1 MRRGESLLWLMN
13 VMADEPDAGAAYLA
27 ALKQSTGPQTGAA
40 AAASA
45 PQAPRFAGTRPGGL
59 ISQASADKRKSPR
72 YQCQGSAHIREIAT
86 GVAIWTTFTDISLH
100 GCYVEATTA
109 YRVGVM
115 LGLKLEA
122 NGYRVEATGEVRVSY
137 PSLGMGISFTKMS
150 DEDRE
155 RLREL
160 VRSISRPSVILG
172 GRVAVRAPSTTPA
185 ETLPGVANPAA
196 TLQAMSN
203 FFEDRH
209 MMGREEFLRIL
220 RKSQ

>member
-1 MRRGESLLWLMN
+1 MRRGDSLLWLMN
-13 VMADEPDAGAAYLA
+13 IMADEPDAGAAYLA
-27 ALKQSTGPQTGAA
+27 ALKQSTGPQAGAA
-40 AAASA
+40 AAAGA
-45 PQAPRFAGTRPGGL
+45 PQGPRPAGTRSGGL
-59 ISQASADKRKSPR
+59 ISQGSADKRKSPR
-72 YQCQGSAHIREIAT
+72 YRCQGSAHIREIAT
-86 GVAIWTTFTDISLH
+86 GVAIWATFTDISLH
-100 GCYVEATTA
+100 GCYVEATTT
-109 YRVGVM
+109 YPIGVM
-115 LGLKLEA
+115 LALKLEA
-122 NGYRVEATGEVRVSY
+122 NGFRVETAGEVRVAY
-137 PSLGMGISFTKMS
+137 PSLGMGISFSKMS

-172 GRVAVRAPSTTPA
+172 GRVAMRPPATSPA
-185 ETLPGVANPAA
+185 ETLPALADPTA

>member
-1 MRRGESLLWLMN
+1 
-13 VMADEPDAGAAYLA
+13 MADEEDAGAAYLA
-27 ALKQSTGPQTGAA
+27 ALKQSSPPRAA
-40 AAASA
+40 AAAPA
-45 PQAPRFAGTRPGGL
+45 RVPVVPRSPEARTGGTNLRPGP
-59 ISQASADKRKSPR
+59 DKRRSPR
-72 YQCQGSAHIREIAT
+72 YRCQGSAHINEIDKA
-86 GVAIWTTFTDISLH
+86 VAMWTTFTDISLH

-109 YRVGVM
+109 YRVGVK

-122 NGYRVEATGEVRVSY
+122 NGFRVEAIGEVRVSY
-137 PSLGMGISFTKMS
+137 PHLGMGISFSQMS

-172 GRVAVRAPSTTPA
+172 ARVAVPAPSTLQPEGSPQVTN
-185 ETLPGVANPAA
+185 PGAA
-196 TLQAMSN
+196 LQAMVN

-220 RKSQ
+220 RKGQ

>member
-1 MRRGESLLWLMN
+1 
-13 VMADEPDAGAAYLA
+13 MADEEDAGAAYLA
-27 ALKQSTGPQTGAA
+27 ALKQSSPPRAA
-40 AAASA
+40 AAAPARA
-45 PQAPRFAGTRPGGL
+45 PVAPRSLEARTGGANPTPRP
-59 ISQASADKRKSPR
+59 DKRKSPR
-72 YQCQGSAHIREIAT
+72 YRCQGSAHINEIGKA
-86 GVAIWTTFTDISLH
+86 VAMWTTFTDISLH

-109 YRVGVM
+109 YRVGVK

-122 NGYRVEATGEVRVSY
+122 NGFRVEAIGEVRVSY
-137 PSLGMGISFTKMS
+137 PHLGMGISFSQMS

-172 GRVAVRAPSTTPA
+172 ARVATPAPSTLQPA
-185 ETLPGVANPAA
+185 GSPPVANPGAA
-196 TLQAMSN
+196 LQAMVN

-220 RKSQ
+220 RKGQ